1 VKQCDG
7 ENDSKPF
14 RLSDWTANLPKLAP
28 NKKVGLIDSGIG
40 KNDATGHGTVM
51 NYIIHQICPEAEIID
66 LKIFD
71 KNGESTY
78 LTLLEKINDAL
89 DVGCQVLNMSL
100 SRKPDTSEELNSQL
114 DGLESQIV
122 KRY

>member
-1 VKQCDG
+1 MKQCDD

-51 NYIIHQICPEAEIID
+51 NYIIHQICPETKPK
-66 LKIFD
+66 KIMPLRNRVILASVTVF
-71 KNGESTY
+71 
-78 LTLLEKINDAL
+78 
-89 DVGCQVLNMSL
+89 VMSFIPFYSIWML
-100 SRKPDTSEELNSQL
+100 
-114 DGLESQIV
+114 GMFI
-122 KRY
+122 